1 MRGRWRWWAM
11 PTRSS
16 EHASGER
23 IDGCD
28 VVVRFNRAHVAG
40 IEDKVGRRTDI
51 LVANRNYNLRKAPS
65 PAETLQPRCVVCF
78 LEPQPGIDYGS
89 FAEWTG
95 DLPTLTVFA
104 PDLLAAA
111 QVERTRPVT
120 MGTDALY
127 TFVNLFSLERLFLTG
142 FTFYGAA
149 GSGQGVYWQDDRKS
163 RGVFHDLE
171 PEAAAVRE
179 HRRAL
184 RRRGRGDAGGAGAVA
199 SIRRRA
205 RGGCGGFA
213 GTAGQSV
220 RPRRLATD
228 PLGNA
233 AAPACRGARSRP
245 ILRRCQGQA
254 GTAEGDHA
262 LVGSGIGREDCAD
275 AAPEPR

>member
-1 MRGRWRWWAM
+1 M
-11 PTRSS
+11 PAIGLPAFNEMFAHARSMALVGNADTILA
-16 EHASGER
+16 HASGER

-51 LVANRNYNLRKAPS
+51 LVANRNYNLSKAPS

-127 TFVNLFSLERLFLTG
+127 TFVNLFRLERLFLTG

-149 GSGQGVYWQDDRKS
+149 GSGHGVYWQDDRKS

-171 PEAAAVRE
+171 PEAQLFASIVARFGGEVEATPEVQELLRRYGGARE
-179 HRRAL
+179 AGAEASPARLDNLYARAGWQLIRWGMRL
-184 RRRGRGDAGGAGAVA
+184 RRRAEARDRGQF
-199 SIRRRA
+199 S
-205 RGGCGGFA
+205 
-213 GTAGQSV
+213 
-220 RPRRLATD
+220 
-228 PLGNA
+228 
-233 AAPACRGARSRP
+233 
-245 ILRRCQGQA
+245 
-254 GTAEGDHA
+254 
-262 LVGSGIGREDCAD
+262 D
-275 AAPEPR
+275 AAKGKPERPKAITP

>member
-1 MRGRWRWWAM
+1 MFA
-11 PTRSS
+11 PARSMALVGNADTIL

-51 LVANRNYNLRKAPS
+51 LVANRNYNLSKAPS

-78 LEPQPGIDYGS
+78 LEPQPGIDYGT

-127 TFVNLFSLERLFLTG
+127 T
-142 FTFYGAA
+142 
-149 GSGQGVYWQDDRKS
+149 
-163 RGVFHDLE
+163 
-171 PEAAAVRE
+171 
-179 HRRAL
+179 
-184 RRRGRGDAGGAGAVA
+184 
-199 SIRRRA
+199 
-205 RGGCGGFA
+205 
-213 GTAGQSV
+213 
-220 RPRRLATD
+220 
-228 PLGNA
+228 
-233 AAPACRGARSRP
+233 
-245 ILRRCQGQA
+245 
-254 GTAEGDHA
+254 
-262 LVGSGIGREDCAD
+262 
-275 AAPEPR
+275 

>member
-1 MRGRWRWWAM
+1 M
-11 PTRSS
+11 PAIGLQAFHEMFAHARSMALVGNAETIL
-16 EHASGER
+16 EHASGGR

-28 VVVRFNRAHVAG
+28 LVVRFNRAHVAG

-51 LVANRNYNLRKAPS
+51 LVANRNYNLSKAPS

-78 LEPQPGIDYGS
+78 LEPQPDIDYGS

-127 TFVNLFSLERLFLTG
+127 TFVNLFRLERLFLTG

-171 PEAAAVRE
+171 PEAQLFASIVARFGGEVEATPEVQELLRRYGGAAKPGGEASQARLDNLYARVGWQLIRWGM
-179 HRRAL
+179 RL
-184 RRRGRGDAGGAGAVA
+184 RRRAEARDRGNSPETRKGKSEG
-199 SIRRRA
+199 RRA
-205 RGGCGGFA
+205 I
-213 GTAGQSV
+213 
-220 RPRRLATD
+220 
-228 PLGNA
+228 
-233 AAPACRGARSRP
+233 AP
-245 ILRRCQGQA
+245 
-254 GTAEGDHA
+254 
-262 LVGSGIGREDCAD
+262 
-275 AAPEPR
+275 